1 MNNEDLR
8 INFESG
14 LQIVKMLFLA
24 NGGAVIA
31 MLTLFG
37 TIWNKGIPNNI
48 LTVLAQS
55 TFCFCMGLFFAII
68 CTISAYGSNVLQ
80 TLQKC
85 NKLKGLLIL
94 SMLSAGA
101 ISPIAFLIGVY
112 KAYSAFLTLFS

>member
-37 TIWNKGIPNNI
+37 IKEF
-48 LTVLAQS
+48 Q
-55 TFCFCMGLFFAII
+55 II
-68 CTISAYGSNVLQ
+68 Y
-80 TLQKC
+80 
-85 NKLKGLLIL
+85 
-94 SMLSAGA
+94 
-101 ISPIAFLIGVY
+101 
-112 KAYSAFLTLFS
+112 

>member
-1 MNNEDLR
+1 
-8 INFESG
+8 
-14 LQIVKMLFLA
+14 
-24 NGGAVIA
+24 
-31 MLTLFG
+31 
-37 TIWNKGIPNNI
+37 
-48 LTVLAQS
+48 
-55 TFCFCMGLFFAII
+55 MGLFFAII